1 MLCGSSENC
10 EIVALL
16 VCKTIVHAFAAV
28 FNSAQS
34 AAWYASPVGA
44 KKRAWSVPKKLARSM
59 LKTLFSFNFLILR
72 TSYAKLNERRFLAQ
86 LLWRFLA
93 RFWRRVLAQILVV
106 LYGLFG
112 HVGWQCFCC
121 ISLGYIADSITGQV
135 FRHVLVGVSFGGGC
149 YMLWAR
155 VLAHLH
161 DIRLEVCSSFGGR
174 RTSKVK
180 KLDLSFTEGRS

>member
-72 TSYAKLNERRFLAQ
+72 TSYAKLNERRFFGTVVVA
-86 LLWRFLA
+86 FFGA
-93 RFWRRVLAQILVV
+93 VLAAC
-106 LYGLFG
+106 FG
-112 HVGWQCFCC
+112 TDFGR
-121 ISLGYIADSITGQV
+121 IAWRVRARLLAV
-135 FRHVLVGVSFGGGC
+135 FL
-149 YMLWAR
+149 L
-155 VLAHLH
+155 
-161 DIRLEVCSSFGGR
+161 
-174 RTSKVK
+174 
-180 KLDLSFTEGRS
+180 